1 MSDTHCEDVRATL
14 PGLVEEP
21 GMSLAVRRH
30 LSRCPECSGE
40 LETYRSLRAATAQLA
55 TATAAPPAGLVE
67 ALVAIP
73 SVPHPPWSKIDE
85 VRSHVSRHRRE
96 YAAGVAIAL
105 GATGAALWR
114 SRRRGL
120 VTA

>member
-1 MSDTHCEDVRATL
+1 MSDLHCEDVRTSL
-14 PGLVEEP
+14 PELVDEP

-30 LSRCPECSGE
+30 LSRCPECAGE
-40 LETYRSLRAATAQLA
+40 LETYRSLRAATARLA
-55 TATAAPPAGLVE
+55 TATAAPPPGLVD

-73 SVPHPPWSKIDE
+73 AE
-85 VRSHVSRHRRE
+85 ATRLEQVRSHVTRHRGR
-96 YAAGVAIAL
+96 YATGLAIAL

-120 VTA
+120 AAA

>member
-1 MSDTHCEDVRATL
+1 MSETRCEDVREAL
-14 PGLVEEP
+14 PELVEEP

-30 LSRCPECSGE
+30 LSRCTECARE
-40 LETYRSLRAATAQLA
+40 LETYRSLRTATAQLA
-55 TATAAPPAGLVE
+55 AATAAPPPGLKD
-67 ALVAIP
+67 ALVSIP
-73 SVPHPPWSKIDE
+73 SEGTRLEDL
-85 VRSHVSRHRRE
+85 RAHVSRHRRE

>member
-1 MSDTHCEDVRATL
+1 MSETRCEEVRAAL
-14 PGLVEEP
+14 PELVDEP

-30 LSRCPECSGE
+30 LSRCPECAGE
-40 LETYRSLRAATAQLA
+40 LESYRSLRAATAQLA
-55 TATAAPPAGLVE
+55 RATSTPPPGLKE
-67 ALVAIP
+67 ALVSIP
-73 SVPHPPWSKIDE
+73 AEGTRLEDL
-85 VRSHVSRHRRE
+85 RAHVSRHRRH
-96 YAAGVAIAL
+96 YAAGVALAL

>member
-1 MSDTHCEDVRATL
+1 MSETRCEDVRAAL
-14 PGLVEEP
+14 PELVEEP

-30 LSRCPECSGE
+30 LSRCPECTGE

-55 TATAAPPAGLVE
+55 LATAPPPPGLVD

-73 SVPHPPWSKIDE
+73 SGATRLED
-85 VRSHVSRHRRE
+85 VRAHVSRHRRE
-96 YAAGVAIAL
+96 YAAGVAVAV
-105 GATGAALWR
+105 GAAGAALWR

-120 VTA
+120 ATA

>member
-1 MSDTHCEDVRATL
+1 MSETRCDDVRTML
-14 PGLVEEP
+14 PELVDEP

-30 LSRCPECSGE
+30 LSRCADCAGE
-40 LETYRSLRAATAQLA
+40 LESYRSLRAATTALA
-55 TATAAPPAGLVE
+55 TATAPPPPGLVD

-73 SVPHPPWSKIDE
+73 TGESKLDE

>member
-1 MSDTHCEDVRATL
+1 MTDTRCDDFRDML
-14 PGLVEEP
+14 PELVDEP
-21 GMSLAVRRH
+21 GMSLAIRRH
-30 LSRCPECSGE
+30 LSRCPDCAGE
-40 LETYRSLRAATAQLA
+40 LEAYRSVRSATAGLA
-55 TATAAPPAGLVE
+55 TATATPPPGLVD

-73 SVPHPPWSKIDE
+73 SGHTKLDE

>member
-1 MSDTHCEDVRATL
+1 MTETRCEEVRAAL
-14 PGLVEEP
+14 PELVDEP

-30 LSRCPECSGE
+30 LSRCAGCAGE
-40 LETYRSLRAATAQLA
+40 LEAYRSLRARTATLALA
-55 TATAAPPAGLVE
+55 TSTPPPGLRE

-73 SVPHPPWSKIDE
+73 SGTSRLGD
-85 VRSHVSRHRRE
+85 VRSHVSRHRKE
-96 YAAGVAIAL
+96 YAAGLAIAV

-120 VTA
+120 ATA